1 MNCPRINEYIQ
12 RKRNLFLSRLLLD
25 IGRSTSIEFRDTS
38 KRPYI
43 KIVKDCKDGTLIRHV
58 TRRQCLNGFLDESL
72 IMELLTIVTR
82 EPDAFRTYCWEHH
95 VSDVWKK
102 VKKKCS

>member
-12 RKRNLFLSRLLLD
+12 RKRSLFLSKLLRD
-25 IGRSTSIEFRDTS
+25 IGRSTSIEFHDTP

-43 KIVKDCKDGTLIRHV
+43 KIVKDCKDGTLTRHV

-82 EPDAFRTYCWEHH
+82 EPDAFRTYCWENH
-95 VSDVWKK
+95 VSDIWKK
-102 VKKKCS
+102 GENQ